1 MSSIDFGTNC
11 LTIPLMSIG
20 GFVQSLPVRIQ
31 VPSGMTIIS
40 ILSFLKW
47 MRSTVSYSPCDF
59 IVLSPDTVVMSIVNF
74 DAISF

>member
-1 MSSIDFGTNC
+1 M
-11 LTIPLMSIG
+11 PLMSTG
-20 GFVQSLPVRIQ
+20 GWIQSLPVFIQ

-59 IVLSPDTVVMSIVNF
+59 IVPLSPAVVMSTAKRE
-74 DAISF
+74 AIIFW